1 MQGNNQTIQGLVG
14 EALRESTDLAQKELT
29 LFRTEISQNI
39 RTLFM
44 GLAMVVVAAI
54 FAIAAVM
61 LLTESLVEWLATV
74 VNSEALAALIVGG
87 VMAADRHRTRAVGP
101 QHHDIV
107 LACAGEN
114 DALAQARCGS
124 SVGKRCMMTQS
135 LQDLEQDIARA
146 APSSTGP
153 SIVCRTRCPSRAS
166 STTCSA
172 LRAPVNTGRS
182 MTGFWKR
189 SNAIRFP

>member
-1 MQGNNQTIQGLVG
+1 MTEAAMQGNGNQTIQGLVG
-14 EALRESTDLAQKELT
+14 EALRESTDLAQKEFT

-87 VMAADRHRTRAVGP
+87 VLALIAIGLGLWGRSAMTSSSLVPQRTMR
-101 QHHDIV
+101 
-107 LACAGEN
+107 
-114 DALAQARCGS
+114 
-124 SVGKRCMMTQS
+124 S
-135 LQDLEQDIARA
+135 LQRDAEVLSERGA
-146 APSSTGP
+146 
-153 SIVCRTRCPSRAS
+153 
-166 STTCSA
+166 
-172 LRAPVNTGRS
+172 
-182 MTGFWKR
+182 
-189 SNAIRFP
+189 